1 MMTLPTTGE
10 IAEALHQPELLSA
23 TVIDSGQNNRILD
36 TGQIIVRIP
45 RHDEARSELVREAAG
60 LAVLAPR
67 LPLPVPV
74 PEVRTVGTYVVA
86 VHRKLPGEP
95 LLSLD
100 GMHDAQRQELA
111 RDLARFLRALHA
123 LPLDILPPSAPID
136 PMAEWRDLLAQL
148 EAKALPLLPAA
159 VGKTIRDNFA
169 RFIGDVP
176 AAPRTITHGDFGT
189 GNILVD
195 NGKASGII
203 DFAGC
208 GEGDP
213 AYDLA
218 SLSAG
223 LGDEFLALM
232 APHYPGIAAMRDRI
246 AFYRSTFPLLD
257 VLFGVDHDDA
267 AALEAGLRS
276 LTVDDVPA

>member
-1 MMTLPTTGE
+1 MTQPTARE

-23 TVIDSGQNNRILD
+23 AVIDSGQNNRILD
-36 TGQIIVRIP
+36 TGQLIVRIP
-45 RHDEARSELVREAAG
+45 RHEEARRDLAREAAI
-60 LAVLAPR
+60 LSVLAPR

-74 PEVRTVGTYVVA
+74 PEVRTVGAYVVA

-100 GMHDAQRQELA
+100 GMDVAQTQ
-111 RDLARFLRALHA
+111 DLACDLALFLRALHA
-123 LPLDILPPSAPID
+123 LPHDILPAVAPTD
-136 PMAEWRDLLAQL
+136 PMAEWRDLLDQL
-148 EAKALPLLPAA
+148 EAKALPLLPVA
-159 VGKTIRDNFA
+159 VGNSIRDG
-169 RFIGDVP
+169 FISFLGY
-176 AAPRTITHGDFGT
+176 APGIARTITHGDFGT

-195 NGKASGII
+195 NGKVSGII

-218 SLSAG
+218 SLAAG
-223 LGDEFLALM
+223 LGDDFLALM

-246 AFYRSTFPLLD
+246 TFYCSTFPLLD
-257 VLFGVDHDDA
+257 ILFGVDHGDA
-267 AALEAGLRS
+267 DALEAGLRS